1 MNVLVNIHVHGAFMF
16 TVGGSVIMKLK
27 TGVQSGSSG
36 KLMACVDFDNVLM
49 IPDSPWLGASVAKGA
64 PVPGAKQ
71 FMNEVTKNYRVGIF
85 SSRNFEPGGI
95 AAMKGWLQSQGF
107 PVSELEFPTS
117 KSPCF
122 ALIDDR
128 AIPFSGTF
136 PTMEEVGRFQQW

>member
-1 MNVLVNIHVHGAFMF
+1 
-16 TVGGSVIMKLK
+16 MKLK
-27 TGVQSGSSG
+27 TGLQSGSSG

-95 AAMKGWLQSQGF
+95 AAMKGWLQSQADRQLIRFNFETVCQLPGRQQKKGMQGISGIILLF
-107 PVSELEFPTS
+107 QNVSSSYGEPVRS
-117 KSPCF
+117 
-122 ALIDDR
+122 A
-128 AIPFSGTF
+128 GTIF
-136 PTMEEVGRFQQW
+136 